1 MAFGKFVRT
10 LCIRVLFYND
20 SGDDDVGNDN
30 GDDEVNLEKEN
41 SDSKEDTTTNF
52 VDDVKNMV
60 SGVDIANS
68 STHNSRER
76 KKITYFIKKDGRKS
90 KKGGSKVGAQLVD
103 RFDRLLDNIF
113 TKSECT
119 STNKYKKWCR
129 ITEMIVELHFID
141 EIVIDDYFHCY
152 TSNFLLSKS
161 KREMWSTIEDLI
173 TKLK

>member
-90 KKGGSKVGAQLVD
+90 KKGGSKVGTQLVD

-119 STNKYKKWCR
+119 STNKYKK
-129 ITEMIVELHFID
+129 
-141 EIVIDDYFHCY
+141 
-152 TSNFLLSKS
+152 
-161 KREMWSTIEDLI
+161 
-173 TKLK
+173 